1 MATIC
6 YGWGDILKKRTI
18 MGYQFC
24 ESCVGCCIRDEEK
37 CYFTDISRVH
47 ISYIPIFMWPK
58 GYAINCKK
66 CKRYLDIPKEEYK
79 KLTDDFKPMKKLAKQ
94 CYKDVTRLCQNITV
108 QSEESV
114 NSVYMQIAS
123 QYPIASNENLKGQWK
138 RAISD
143 TIAYTIAFN
152 QAKAEAEAQ
161 KLAKK
166 QKA

>member
-24 ESCVGCCIRDEEK
+24 ESCNKVTPVYLSRRL
-37 CYFTDISRVH
+37 FRVH

-94 CYKDVTRLCQNITV
+94 CYKEVTRLCQNITV